1 MRKWKV
7 IAPGTMFEGQVFEGE
22 LYARGIRLK
31 VIQDGYDIL
40 KEYVPPLVVKW
51 MWFGESEVV
60 EVTDGT

>member
-22 LYARGIRLK
+22 SYARGLRLK
-31 VIQDGYDIL
+31 VIQDG
-40 KEYVPPLVVKW
+40 VVKW